1 MCLLGLQVAGTEKIK
16 KKMKPWNLLTRRI
29 SCSKKNLYIKQID
42 RSSRILLFV
51 SPIRPAVGVLPLFI
65 VSYQT
70 SHGQAMIKK
79 HQFTP
84 IGYSPTPFNLLNYA
98 QYLA

>member
-16 KKMKPWNLLTRRI
+16 KKWNHEYLVR
-29 SCSKKNLYIKQID
+29 KKNLCIKQID

-70 SHGQAMIKK
+70 SHGQAMVKK
-79 HQFTP
+79 KSIHT
-84 IGYSPTPFNLLNYA
+84 NRL
-98 QYLA
+98 

>member
-1 MCLLGLQVAGTEKIK
+1 MCLFGLQIAGTEKIK
-16 KKMKPWNLLTRRI
+16 KNETMKFINPKNILFE
-29 SCSKKNLYIKQID
+29 KNLYIKQID
-42 RSSRILLFV
+42 RSSRIFLFV

-70 SHGQAMIKK
+70 SHGQAMVKK